1 MKNSLIDKY
10 EIAIE
15 AFKSGSNC
23 AQSVLK
29 GFVKELNIEEIQ
41 AMQMASGFGAGMGRL
56 QKTCGAVTGAF
67 MVIGLSNSLAIQLDE
82 VRRDKTNHM
91 IQLFEKRFIGAH
103 SNSDCQHLINS
114 DLNTEEGQIKFKEQQ
129 LSELVCQKCIFS
141 SIRILEEVLY
151 KN

>member
-1 MKNSLIDKY
+1 MSEDKY

-29 GFVKELNIEEIQ
+29 AFAKELNIEEIQ

-82 VRRDKTNHM
+82 VRRDKTTQM
-91 IQLFEKRFIGAH
+91 IQQFEKRFIGAH
-103 SNSDCQHLINS
+103 SNTDCQHLINC
-114 DLNTEEGQIKFKEQQ
+114 DLNTEEGQNKFQEQQ
-129 LSELVCQKCIFS
+129 LGEFVCQNCIFS
-141 SIRILEEVLY
+141 SVRILEEVIPFI
-151 KN
+151 N